1 MRQFALCLSV
11 GLFAL
16 ALPATAQVVRDSI
29 ERKPLVI
36 GTKIETGQIVQ
47 GSRVAGYDPDDYY
60 LSQIGVSLTQE
71 VVVNR
76 RLNVKVGAGGVF
88 YNSYPQVINSSGA
101 GYGVKFG
108 PGITQAQALY
118 KFGDPDRSWGAL
130 RVGYF
135 GYKYNPDAKN
145 LGEYLFRAGAYPT
158 FAVTGGWSIMD
169 NAQAKVQGV
178 EFSFNQL
185 DGALKHSFL
194 LYNERD
200 FRPPGDFTPAYVGE
214 YTKGPIQI
222 GAGVSFYHYFPI
234 KNSVTSPKGMNNPVG
249 KNSTV
254 FTFDNLPAINTIDPL
269 TGDSLHYAANEHIV
283 AGYGDIKGIL
293 APAINPSWNSGQD
306 ADADSVIAN
315 YAPSSVDNFTF
326 KAIKLMGRASFS
338 IQKLMPIAML
348 NPEDLKIYGEIDLL
362 GVKNYPGVYDDRT
375 ERMPIM
381 LGVNLPTFRLLNVL
395 SFEVEYF
402 RNGNPDDMGS
412 QQAKL
417 TPAYAYNTVT
427 EGTGQDNGGGLY
439 NAPNPGQQDYYSVLL
454 KDDFNN
460 HRDDWKWTL
469 YAVKQVTTGVSVRAQ
484 VANDHFRAQDT
495 YFPGYWTGPSML
507 RTPKDWYYVVS
518 INFGI

>member
-1 MRQFALCLSV
+1 MPHFAKVFIASV
-11 GLFAL
+11 SACAGLAL
-16 ALPATAQVVRDSI
+16 AQASQDTI

-47 GSRVAGYDPDDYY
+47 GSKVIGIDPDDYY
-60 LSQIGVSLTQE
+60 ISQIGVSLTQE
-71 VVVNR
+71 VIVNR

-88 YNSYPQVINSSGA
+88 YNAYPTAIRSDGG

-118 KFGDPDRSWGAL
+118 KFGDPGDSWGAL

-158 FAVTGGWSIMD
+158 FAMTGGWSIMD
-169 NAQAKVQGV
+169 NAQVKVQGL
-178 EFSFNQL
+178 EFTLSQL

-214 YTKGPIQI
+214 YTKGPVQI
-222 GAGVSFYHYFPI
+222 GAGVSLYHYLPI
-234 KNSVTSPKGMNNPVG
+234 KSKLTSPKSANN
-249 KNSTV
+249 TV
-254 FTFDNLPAINTIDPL
+254 YTFNNLPAVNTIDPL
-269 TGDSLHYAANEHIV
+269 TGDSLHYAANQHLV
-283 AGYGDIKGIL
+283 AGYGDLTSII
-293 APAINPSWNSGQD
+293 APAIDPDWT
-306 ADADSVIAN
+306 ADSVIAHYN
-315 YAPSSVDNFTF
+315 PSVDYFTF
-326 KAIKLMGRASFS
+326 KAVKLMGRASFS
-338 IQKLMPIAML
+338 IQKVMPIALL
-348 NPEDLKIYGEIDLL
+348 NPEDLKVYGEIDLL
-362 GVKNYPGVYDDRT
+362 GVKNYPGVYEDRT

-381 LGVNLPTFRLLNVL
+381 VGINLPTFRLLNVL
-395 SFEVEYF
+395 SFELEYF
-402 RNGNPDDMGS
+402 KNGNPDDMGS

-417 TPAYAYNTVT
+417 NPGYAHNTVT
-427 EGTGQDNGGGLY
+427 DNTPQDNGGGLGS
-439 NAPNPGQQDYYSVLL
+439 PVNPGQQDYYSVLL

-469 YAVKQVTTGVSVRAQ
+469 YAVKQVMTGVSVRAQ
-484 VANDHFRAQDT
+484 VANDHFRAQDS
-495 YFPGYWTGPSML
+495 YFPGYWNGPSML

-518 INFGI
+518 VNLGI

>member
-1 MRQFALCLSV
+1 MPNCAKFIVAGLS
-11 GLFAL
+11 LL
-16 ALPATAQVVRDSI
+16 ALDAIAQDTI

-47 GSRVAGYDPDDYY
+47 GSKVIDYDPDDYY
-60 LSQIGVSLTQE
+60 ISQIGVSLTQE
-71 VVVNR
+71 VIVNR

-88 YNSYPQVINSSGA
+88 YGSYPQVINSGGA

-108 PGITQAQALY
+108 PGITQAQAQY
-118 KFGDPDRSWGAL
+118 KFGDVDHSWGAL

-158 FAVTGGWSIMD
+158 YVVTGGWSIMD
-169 NAQAKVQGV
+169 NALVKVQGI
-178 EFSFNQL
+178 EFSLNQL

-200 FRPPGDFTPAYVGE
+200 FRPPGDFTPAYLAE
-214 YTKGPIQI
+214 YTKGPVQI
-222 GAGVSFYHYFPI
+222 GAGVSFHHYFPI
-234 KNSVTSPKGMNNPVG
+234 KEAVTSPKN
-249 KNSTV
+249 KNSSIYS
-254 FTFDNLPAINTIDPL
+254 FDNPTAINAVDPL
-269 TGDSLHYAANEHIV
+269 TGDTLHYAAGQHIV
-283 AGYGDIKGIL
+283 AGYGDIDGIL
-293 APAINPSWNSGQD
+293 APAVNPNWN
-306 ADADSVIAN
+306 ADSLIAN
-315 YAPSSVDNFTF
+315 YNPSVENVSF
-326 KAIKLMGRASFS
+326 KAIKLMARASFN
-338 IQKLMPIAML
+338 IQKVMPVAML
-348 NPEDLKIYGEIDLL
+348 NPEDLKVYGEVALL
-362 GVKNYPGVYDDRT
+362 GVKNYSGIYEDRS

-381 LGVNLPTFRLLNVL
+381 LGVNLPTFRLLNAL

-417 TPAYAYNTVT
+417 NPGYAYNTIT
-427 EGTGQDNGGGLY
+427 SYTQDNGGGLG
-439 NAPNPGQQDYYSVLL
+439 NAPNPGTQDYYTILL
-454 KDDFNN
+454 KDHFDN
-460 HRDDWKWTL
+460 HRDDWKWSL
-469 YAVKQVTTGVSVRAQ
+469 YAVKQVTTGISLRAQ

-507 RTPKDWYYVVS
+507 RAPKDWYYVVS

>member
-1 MRQFALCLSV
+1 MRNHVVFLIAGLTLFSPRAFA
-11 GLFAL
+11 A
-16 ALPATAQVVRDSI
+16 AQPDSI

-47 GSRVAGYDPDDYY
+47 GSKVMGIDPDDYY
-60 LSQIGVSLTQE
+60 ISQIGVSLTQE

-88 YNSYPQVINSSGA
+88 YNSYPAAIFSNGA

-108 PGITQAQALY
+108 PGITQAQAQY
-118 KFGDPDRSWGAL
+118 KFGDPDHSWGAL

-135 GYKYNPDAKN
+135 AYKYNPDAKN

-169 NAQAKVQGV
+169 NAQAKVQGL
-178 EFSFNQL
+178 EFSVTQL

-214 YTKGPIQI
+214 YTKGAFQL
-222 GAGVSFYHYFPI
+222 GAGVSLYHYLSI
-234 KNSVTSPKGMNNPVG
+234 NDKLTSPKGRNNSVY
-249 KNSTV
+249 
-254 FTFDNLPAINTIDPL
+254 TFINPSPITAIDPIS
-269 TGDSLHYAANEHIV
+269 GDTLRYAAGQKIV
-283 AGYGDIKGIL
+283 AGYGDIEGIL
-293 APAINPSWNSGQD
+293 APAVDPTW
-306 ADADSVIAN
+306 DADSLIAHYN
-315 YAPSSVDNFTF
+315 PSVDYFSF

-338 IQKLMPIAML
+338 IQKVMPIAML
-348 NPEDLKIYGEIDLL
+348 NPEDLKVYGEVDLL
-362 GVKNYPGVYDDRT
+362 GVKNYPGVYDDLS

-381 LGVNLPTFRLLNVL
+381 LGVNLPTFRLLNAF

-417 TPAYAYNTVT
+417 NPAYAYNKVPDNLP
-427 EGTGQDNGGGLY
+427 QDNGGGLGSV
-439 NAPNPGQQDYYSVLL
+439 ATPGQQDFYSVLL
-454 KDDFNN
+454 KDKNDN

-469 YAVKQVTTGVSVRAQ
+469 YAVKQVTTGISIRGQ

-495 YFPGYWTGPSML
+495 YFPGYWSGPSML
-507 RTPKDWYYVVS
+507 RTPKDWYYLIS
-518 INFGI
+518 INLGI

>member
-1 MRQFALCLSV
+1 MRQLAPCLSAGIFV
-11 GLFAL
+11 LSA
-16 ALPATAQVVRDSI
+16 ALPAAAQAPGDTI

-47 GSRVAGYDPDDYY
+47 GSKVDDFDPDDYY
-60 LSQIGVSLTQE
+60 ISQIGVSLTQE

-76 RLNVKVGAGGVF
+76 RLNMKVGAGGVF
-88 YNSYPQVINSSGA
+88 YNSYPQIINSSGA

-118 KFGDPDRSWGAL
+118 KFGDPGNPWGAL

-169 NAQAKVQGV
+169 NAQAKLQGV
-178 EFSFNQL
+178 ELSLTQL

-200 FRPPGDFTPAYVGE
+200 FRPPGDFTPAYIGE
-214 YTKGPIQI
+214 YTKGPFQI
-222 GAGVSFYHYFPI
+222 GAGVSFYHYLPL
-234 KNSVTSPKGMNNPVG
+234 KDKETSPKNP
-249 KNSTV
+249 NTTV
-254 FTFDNLPAINTIDPL
+254 YTFDNLPAINTVDPL
-269 TGDSLHYAANEHIV
+269 TGDSLHYAANQHIV
-283 AGYGDIKGIL
+283 AGYGDIKGVL
-293 APAINPSWNSGQD
+293 ASGINPSWNSGSD
-306 ADADSVIAN
+306 ADADSVLAN
-315 YAPSSVDNFTF
+315 YAPSSVDYLTF
-326 KAIKLMGRASFS
+326 KAVKLMGRASFS

-362 GVKNYPGVYDDRT
+362 GVKNYPGIYDDRT

-381 LGVNLPTFRLLNVL
+381 LGVNLPTFRLLNTL

-402 RNGNPDDMGS
+402 KNGNPDDMGS

-417 TPAYAYNTVT
+417 NPGYAYNTVT
-427 EGTGQDNGGGLY
+427 KYTQDNGGGLGSV
-439 NAPNPGQQDYYSVLL
+439 PNSSSQDYYTILL
-454 KDDFNN
+454 KDDFDN

-469 YAVKQVTTGVSVRAQ
+469 YAVKQVTTGISVRGQ
-484 VANDHFRAQDT
+484 VANDHFRAQDS
-495 YFPGYWTGPSML
+495 YFTGYWNGPSMM
-507 RTPKDWYYVVS
+507 RKPKDWYYVVS
-518 INFGI
+518 INLGI

>member
-1 MRQFALCLSV
+1 MRPLASCLPI

-16 ALPATAQVVRDSI
+16 ALPAMAQAPRDSI

-47 GSRVAGYDPDDYY
+47 GSRTIDFDPDDYY
-60 LSQIGVSLTQE
+60 ISQIGVSLTQE

-88 YNSYPQVINSSGA
+88 YNSYPQVINSGGA

-118 KFGDPDRSWGAL
+118 KFGDPNHSWGAL

-135 GYKYNPDAKN
+135 AYKYNPDAKN

-169 NAQAKVQGV
+169 NAQAKVQGI
-178 EFSFNQL
+178 EFSVNQL

-214 YTKGPIQI
+214 YTKGPFQF
-222 GAGVSFYHYFPI
+222 GAGVSLYHFLPI
-234 KNSVTSPKGMNNPVG
+234 QSKVTSPKGP
-249 KNSTV
+249 NSTV
-254 FTFDNLPAINTIDPL
+254 YSFDGLPAINTVDPL
-269 TGDSLHYAANEHIV
+269 TGDSLHYAANQRIV
-283 AGYGDIKGIL
+283 AGYGDLNGII
-293 APAINPSWNSGQD
+293 APALGPDWT
-306 ADADSVIAN
+306 ADSVIAHYN
-315 YAPSSVDNFTF
+315 PSVDHLTF

-338 IQKLMPIAML
+338 IQKMMPIAML
-348 NPEDLKIYGEIDLL
+348 NPEDLKVYGEIDLL
-362 GVKNYPGVYDDRT
+362 GVKNYPGVYEDRT
-375 ERMPIM
+375 ERMPVM
-381 LGVNLPTFRLLNVL
+381 LGVNLPTFRLLDAL

-402 RNGNPDDMGS
+402 KNGNPDDMGS

-417 TPAYAYNTVT
+417 NPAYAHNAVT
-427 EGTGQDNGGGLY
+427 DRYSQDNGGGLG
-439 NAPNPGQQDYYSVLL
+439 NQPIPDQQDFYSVLL
-454 KDDFNN
+454 KDDFDN

-469 YAVKQVTTGVSVRAQ
+469 YAVKQVTTGISVRAQ

-495 YFPGYWTGPSML
+495 YFPGYWTGPSMM

>member
-1 MRQFALCLSV
+1 MRLSALSLPAALLCLS
-11 GLFAL
+11 
-16 ALPATAQVVRDSI
+16 LPAAAQAPGDSI

-47 GSRVAGYDPDDYY
+47 GSKVIGIDPDDYY
-60 LSQIGVSLTQE
+60 ISQIGVSLTQE
-71 VVVNR
+71 VIVNR
-76 RLNVKVGAGGVF
+76 SLNLKVGAGGVF
-88 YNSYPQVINSSGA
+88 YNSYPTAIRSDGG

-108 PGITQAQALY
+108 PGITQAQAQY
-118 KFGDPDRSWGAL
+118 KFGDPARSWGAL

-135 GYKYNPDAKN
+135 AYKYNPDAKN

-169 NAQAKVQGV
+169 NAQVKVQGL
-178 EFSFNQL
+178 EFTVNQL

-214 YTKGPIQI
+214 YTKGPFQF
-222 GAGVSFYHYFPI
+222 GAGVSLYHFLPI
-234 KNSVTSPKGMNNPVG
+234 KEKVTSPKGPNN
-249 KNSTV
+249 TV
-254 FTFDNLPAINTIDPL
+254 YSFDAVTPIILPDPL
-269 TGDSLHYAANEHIV
+269 TGDTLRYAAGQRIV
-283 AGYGDIKGIL
+283 AGYGDLNLL
-293 APAINPSWNSGQD
+293 APNIDPDWT
-306 ADADSVIAN
+306 ADSIIAN
-315 YAPSSVDNFTF
+315 YNPSVDYFTF

-338 IQKLMPIAML
+338 IQKIKPIPAL
-348 NPEDLKIYGEIDLL
+348 NPEDLKVYGEIDLL
-362 GVKNYPGVYDDRT
+362 GVKNYPGVYEDRT

-381 LGVNLPTFRLLNVL
+381 LGVNLPTFRLLNTL

-402 RNGNPDDMGS
+402 KNGNPDDMGS

-417 TPAYAYNTVT
+417 TPAYAHNTF
-427 EGTGQDNGGGLY
+427 TGNTPQDNGGGLGS
-439 NAPNPGQQDYYSVLL
+439 AINPGQEDYYSLLL

-469 YAVKQVTTGVSVRAQ
+469 YAVKQVATGISVRAQ

-495 YFPGYWTGPSML
+495 YFPGYWTGPSMM
-507 RTPKDWYYVVS
+507 RKPQDWYYVVS
-518 INFGI
+518 INLGI